1 MTSRTI
7 RPLALFAALLAA
19 LFLSACTSTEQQS
32 GQTEQ
37 GHTEQGHTDHSH
49 TESAGDAQAPH
60 NADDITFARDMM
72 PHHDQALQLV
82 DLARDRSSDPAL
94 LELASGIA
102 AAQGPEMEQLSQM
115 LRSWGQ
121 DPEAGMDHG
130 GHGMAMPGMVDD
142 ATMKRLESLSGR
154 EFDTLW
160 LESMISHHQGAV
172 EMAKA
177 EIANGDNPEAKALA
191 EQIVAAQEAEIA
203 RMKQMLEG

>member
-1 MTSRTI
+1 MTARTL

-19 LFLSACTSTEQQS
+19 LFLSSCTSTEQQS
-32 GQTEQ
+32 D
-37 GHTEQGHTDHSH
+37 GHTDHTHS
-49 TESAGDAQAPH
+49 EAAGDNAQPGQAPH
-60 NADDITFARDMM
+60 NADDVTFARDMM
-72 PHHDQALQLV
+72 PHHKQALQLV

-94 LELASGIA
+94 LELGNAIA
-102 AAQGPEMEQLSQM
+102 AAQGPEMEQLSGM

-121 DPEAGMDHG
+121 DPEAGMSHE
-130 GHGMAMPGMVDD
+130 GHDMAAMPGMVDD

-191 EQIVAAQEAEIA
+191 QHIIEGQEAEIA
-203 RMKQMLEG
+203 QMKKMLEG

>member
-1 MTSRTI
+1 MTARTL

-19 LFLSACTSTEQQS
+19 LFLSSCTSTEQQS
-32 GQTEQ
+32 D
-37 GHTEQGHTDHSH
+37 GHTDHTHS
-49 TESAGDAQAPH
+49 ENAGGDAGDAQAPH
-60 NADDITFARDMM
+60 NADDITFARDMT
-72 PHHDQALQLV
+72 PHHQQALELV

-102 AAQGPEMEQLSQM
+102 AAQGPEMEKMSAM

-121 DPEAGMDHG
+121 DPGSGMDHS

-142 ATMKRLESLSGR
+142 ATMQRLESLSGR

-177 EIANGDNPEAKALA
+177 EIANGANPEAKALA
-191 EQIVAAQEAEIA
+191 EEIIKAQEAEIA
-203 RMKQMLEG
+203 QMKQMLEG

>member
-1 MTSRTI
+1 MTSRTL

-19 LFLSACTSTEQQS
+19 LFLSSCTSTEPQQS
-32 GQTEQ
+32 D
-37 GHTEQGHTDHSH
+37 GHTDHTHS
-49 TESAGDAQAPH
+49 EPAGDAQAPH

-72 PHHDQALQLV
+72 PHHEQALQLV

-94 LELASGIA
+94 LELASAIA
-102 AAQGPEMEQLSQM
+102 AAQGPEMDKMAGM

-121 DPEAGMDHG
+121 DPEAGMDHS

-142 ATMKRLESLSGR
+142 ATMQRLESLRGA

-177 EIANGDNPEAKALA
+177 EIANGDNSDAKALA
-191 EQIVAAQEAEIA
+191 EEIIKAQEAEIA
-203 RMKQMLEG
+203 QMKQMLEG

>member
-1 MTSRTI
+1 MTARTL

-19 LFLSACTSTEQQS
+19 LFLSSCTSTDQQQQS
-32 GQTEQ
+32 D
-37 GHTEQGHTDHSH
+37 GHTEHSH
-49 TESAGDAQAPH
+49 SETAAGDAQPGQAPH

-72 PHHDQALQLV
+72 PHHKQALELV

-94 LELASGIA
+94 LELASSIA
-102 AAQGPEMEQLSQM
+102 AAQGPEMDQLSGM

-121 DPEAGMDHG
+121 DPEAGMDHE

-142 ATMKRLESLSGR
+142 ATMQRLESLRGR

-177 EIANGDNPEAKALA
+177 EVANGDNPQAKELA
-191 EQIVAAQEAEIA
+191 QHIIEAQEAEIA
-203 RMKQMLEG
+203 QMKQMLEG